1 MNFRFKIKAFEISQ
15 AINCRSALLGLGK
28 HYPIIWND
36 PPMLALSQKR
46 GQYLL
51 LTRYGAIAL
60 TNTSPQL
67 EKKVLSFVQPF
78 LKKPFENITN
88 YDEIKV
94 VVDPV
99 QKIRVLFDKV
109 ILPSIDEKFLLIIS
123 MLLCQSVGLESYE
136 KRVDPLLDKLSNE
149 IIRLSKRRI
158 FFRTSFLAKN
168 ANQTM
173 ILQQELVTN
182 LGVLDKP
189 ELTWE
194 RADLEF
200 LYHQLS
206 DNFELPERVEV
217 LSEKLNLLQSNIK
230 NAFDIISTNRMAGL
244 ESAIVVL
251 IILEIILFLFG
262 LG

>member
-1 MNFRFKIKAFEISQ
+1 MTFRFKIKALEVSQ

-28 HYPIIWND
+28 HYPVIWSD

-51 LTRYGAIAL
+51 LTRYGVIAL

-67 EKKVLSFVQPF
+67 EKRALSLIQPF
-78 LKKPFENITN
+78 FKKPFENIAN

-94 VVDPV
+94 IVDSA

-109 ILPSIDEKFLLIIS
+109 ILPLVDEKFLLIIS

-136 KRVDPLLDKLSNE
+136 KRVDPLLDKLSAE
-149 IIRLSKRRI
+149 IIRLSKQRM
-158 FFRTSFLAKN
+158 FFKTSFLAKS

-173 ILQQELVTN
+173 LLQQELVTN

-189 ELTWE
+189 ELAWE
-194 RADLEF
+194 RADLEL
-200 LYHQLS
+200 LYHQLA
-206 DNFELPERVEV
+206 DNFELPERTEV
-217 LSEKLNLLQSNIK
+217 LSEKLNLLQNNIK

-244 ESAIVVL
+244 EFTIVVL